1 VRRGSSLEQEV
12 EHHVAERAYKD
23 DSAGYPIKL
32 RQSRLGQSPE
42 FNLYLLSS
50 ELTNYICRSLTG
62 ILLFCVIVNP
72 VKDLNV
78 SQFLMEVCQGSP
90 LGHIG
95 LFYLFYCCMSVL
107 SAGGKGVRPEPGEQ
121 IHYTQRLGY
130 QVKSCVD
137 CSGLD
142 TDFRAVADR
151 LRAPK
156 TKYPAPVLVMRAC
169 P

>member
-1 VRRGSSLEQEV
+1 MWACTSAAPTSAASWPERIYTRQTFVRRGSSLEQEV

-42 FNLYLLSS
+42 FNLDLLSS

-62 ILLFCVIVNP
+62 ILLFFVIVNP
-72 VKDLNV
+72 IKDLNV
-78 SQFLMEVCQGSP
+78 SQFLMEECQGSP

-95 LFYLFYCCMSVL
+95 LFYLFYCRMSVL

-121 IHYTQRLGY
+121 IHYT
-130 QVKSCVD
+130 
-137 CSGLD
+137 
-142 TDFRAVADR
+142 
-151 LRAPK
+151 
-156 TKYPAPVLVMRAC
+156 
-169 P
+169 